1 MRLFV
6 GFCLLVLSCGAAQA
20 QTTALPDVTDASLV
34 RLISD
39 MEIIAER
46 RDPLDPTYP
55 YFLRIVRVQSEG
67 ECGGT
72 PESCPRVSVYIS
84 ISSRDEYPDR
94 RLYRLPD
101 AYGWE
106 LDGWSKLPQRESP
119 EEFVEF
125 EMSRKVVAE
134 DTTRGWWAR
143 EIYEIKVNLASGT
156 MRRISPD

>member
-1 MRLFV
+1 M
-6 GFCLLVLSCGAAQA
+6 
-20 QTTALPDVTDASLV
+20 
-34 RLISD
+34 
-39 MEIIAER
+39 
-46 RDPLDPTYP
+46 
-55 YFLRIVRVQSEG
+55 
-67 ECGGT
+67 
-72 PESCPRVSVYIS
+72 YIS

-106 LDGWSKLPQRESP
+106 LHGWPNLPQRESP

-125 EMSRKVVAE
+125 EMSREVVAE